1 MMPVEPQTDYPFVE
15 PFICPEP
22 RGCSIMSQ
30 NLSIEEYFHARSLED
45 LFEGPL
51 SDVECYYSSD
61 GEDKT
66 QPAEA
71 RSVID
76 AKLVAS
82 TPPSSGRRGR
92 DTRRSAARR
101 RKKRSA
107 LQMATG
113 ILDKQVAK
121 KRRLEATKDAIV
133 LDYSLPSDNN
143 ATKPGWIGKRVADLP
158 QRVYSLA
165 ELVNDYDM
173 KRFRWDGLYVPF
185 PLLLHTYPDA
195 CLDPR
200 TSCSI
205 DMGMS
210 LESFWG
216 CLKMRMA
223 GKRL

>member
-1 MMPVEPQTDYPFVE
+1 
-15 PFICPEP
+15 
-22 RGCSIMSQ
+22 MSQ

-143 ATKPGWIGKRVADLP
+143 ATKPGWIGKCVADLP